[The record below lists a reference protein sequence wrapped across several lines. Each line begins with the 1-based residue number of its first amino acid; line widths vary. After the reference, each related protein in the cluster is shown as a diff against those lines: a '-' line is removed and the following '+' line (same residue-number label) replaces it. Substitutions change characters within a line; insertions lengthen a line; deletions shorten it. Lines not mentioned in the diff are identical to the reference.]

1 MIRILCL
8 LFVAV
13 TIFGT
18 PSQAHPRDK
27 ARALYKEGLALKRSG
42 KLDAALKCFHAA
54 IHHNNEFTAAYLELG
69 QTYALMENYRLS
81 IYYYQQLLKTGGTE
95 NTSPEDLQV
104 IHHLGHV
111 YYYEGNYKAAV
122 VLWTKL
128 LSLQPHNYFAMFM
141 LGKSYIGSGEQAKGE
156 QLCDKA
162 VEISC
167 RS

>member
-8 LFVAV
+8 LLLAV
-13 TIFGT
+13 VLVQ
-18 PSQAHPRDK
+18 PVLAHPRDK
-27 ARALYKEGLALKRSG
+27 ARTLYKEGVALKRSG
-42 KLDAALKCFHAA
+42 KLQAALKCFHAA
-54 IHHNNEFTAAYLELG
+54 IQKDNAYTAAYLELG

-104 IHHLGHV
+104 IHSLGHV

-122 VLWTKL
+122 ALWAKL
-128 LSLQPHNYFAMFM
+128 LSLQPQNYFAMFM
-141 LGKSYIGSGEQAKGE
+141 LGKSYIGSGDQAKGE

-162 VEISC
+162 VDS
-167 RS
+167 SL